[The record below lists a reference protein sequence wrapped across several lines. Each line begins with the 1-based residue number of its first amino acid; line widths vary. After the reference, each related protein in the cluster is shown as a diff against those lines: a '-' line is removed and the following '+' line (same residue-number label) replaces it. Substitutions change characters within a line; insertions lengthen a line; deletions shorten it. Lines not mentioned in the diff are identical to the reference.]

1 MIKESSAS
9 PQTRVR
15 GPTAEEAAFALR
27 SGLLFYTEVLL
38 GIKQHTRVARQRPEV
53 LVDQFFGLVSGGA
66 QAVHGGDDLVVEG
79 LPAAHPGP
87 TWPARHPGDRWRR

>member
-53 LVDQFFGLVSGGA
+53 LVDQFFGLVGGGA
-66 QAVHGGDDLVVEG
+66 
-79 LPAAHPGP
+79 
-87 TWPARHPGDRWRR
+87 